1 MAIFI
6 VAIPIYTMVYDP
18 LMGLPMGYTPTW
30 HELPNFIR
38 LVEIFGFFNEDKLQ
52 EFVKL
57 RPPSFR

>member
-1 MAIFI
+1 
-6 VAIPIYTMVYDP
+6 MVYDP
-18 LMGLPMGYTPTW
+18 LMGLPMGYTTTW